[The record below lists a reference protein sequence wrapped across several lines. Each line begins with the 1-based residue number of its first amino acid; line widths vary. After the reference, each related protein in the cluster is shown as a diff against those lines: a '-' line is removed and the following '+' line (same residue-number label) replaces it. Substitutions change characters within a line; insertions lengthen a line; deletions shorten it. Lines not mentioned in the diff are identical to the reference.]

1 MEVAWKERI
10 RRRLSRIPRL
20 RNPAGSK
27 GRAAVLMG
35 LLDSGGEPT
44 FLLTKRTQD
53 VATHKGQICFPGGV
67 EESGDRSLWET
78 ALRETGEE
86 VGIGP
91 EYVELL
97 GRFHDYQ
104 AVTDTSV
111 ACYVGYLK
119 PGFSL
124 TPSPSEVER
133 VLQVPYAFF
142 RDTRPRIETRHREG
156 RPIPVYFYDFKGDSI
171 WGLTARMIKDFLDAL
186 GDGW

>member
-1 MEVAWKERI
+1 MEVVWKERI
-10 RRRLSRIPRL
+10 RRRLLRIPQQ
-20 RNPAGSK
+20 RNPAPSK
-27 GRAAVLMG
+27 AQAAVLMG
-35 LLDSGGEPT
+35 LLDCEGEPS
-44 FLLTKRTQD
+44 FLLTKRTQE

-67 EESGDRSLWET
+67 HESGDGSLWLT

-86 VGIGP
+86 VGIEP

-104 AVTDTSV
+104 AVTDINV

-119 PGFSL
+119 PGFSV

-142 RDTRPRIETRHREG
+142 RDTRPVVETRHRGG
-156 RPIPVYFYDFKGDSI
+156 RPIPVYFYDFKGDSV
-171 WGLTARMIKDFLDAL
+171 WGLTARMIKDLLDEI
-186 GDGW
+186 GDS

>member
-1 MEVAWKERI
+1 MEMVWKERI
-10 RRRLSRIPRL
+10 RRRLLRIPPR
-20 RNPAGSK
+20 RNPAASK
-27 GRAAVLMG
+27 ARAAVLMG
-35 LLDSGGEPT
+35 LLDGGGEPS
-44 FLLTKRTQD
+44 FLLTKRTRE

-67 EESGDRSLWET
+67 EEAGDRSLWQT

-86 VGIGP
+86 VGIEP

-104 AVTDTSV
+104 AVTDTHV

-124 TPSPSEVER
+124 IPSPAEVER

-142 RDTRPRIETRHREG
+142 RDTRPRVETRHRGG
-156 RPIPVYFYDFKGDSI
+156 RPFPVYFFNYQGDSV
-171 WGLTARMIKDFLDAL
+171 WGLTARMIKDLLDAL
-186 GDGW
+186 GDWT